1 MRLCIEKDE
10 GLTGHTHITYA
21 LNNLKIQLST
31 TSVPT
36 KKSIIERAN
45 GTYQRRLC
53 AELHKAGITTL
64 EEANEYL
71 INKFVS
77 AMNKEFG
84 NKNHVIQ
91 VFKDQIFL
99 KKQIKF

>member
-1 MRLCIEKDE
+1 MLC
-10 GLTGHTHITYA
+10 
-21 LNNLKIQLST
+21 S
-31 TSVPT
+31 
-36 KKSIIERAN
+36 
-45 GTYQRRLC
+45 
-53 AELHKAGITTL
+53 ELHKAGITTL

-99 KKQIKF
+99 KKTK